1 MNDEL
6 KQQIIEA
13 SKRLALEI
21 IKMPEDAVFTVKQLS
36 HDIGYGF
43 NNQELGI
50 IQKLIDKILAKKYI
64 YLHYGE
70 NSGKESQ
77 NPYELPVQKA
87 HNLAFS
93 LEVPH
98 YNGRLAPGKTV
109 SEKRYFIQKS
119 SVTHLITQRKKFV
132 KPNTGLYAIETIDVP
147 TVYSIDESR
156 DILKIL
162 QQLGSVE
169 EYNHRADDLSPRD
182 KLSHTI
188 LSSAKRHLVIDN
200 NDPVFQELIYRT
212 FGLADSMLQPTG
224 VTAVEDEME
233 VA

>member
-21 IKMPEDAVFTVKQLS
+21 IKMPEDTVFTVKQLS

-43 NNQELGI
+43 NDQELGL
-50 IQKLIDKILAKKYI
+50 IQKLVEKILAKKLI
-64 YLHYGE
+64 FLHYGDK
-70 NSGKESQ
+70 SGQIVKK
-77 NPYELPVQKA
+77 PYDLPVQKA

-98 YNGRLAPGKTV
+98 YNGKLTVGKTV

-119 SVTHLITQRKKFV
+119 GVAHLITQRKKFV
-132 KPNTGLYAIETIDVP
+132 QTNSNLHTVETIDVP
-147 TVYSIDESR
+147 VIYSIDESNG
-156 DILKIL
+156 ILEL
-162 QQLGSVE
+162 LRQLAAVE
-169 EYNHRADDLSPRD
+169 EYNDKADDLSPRD
-182 KLSHTI
+182 MATHTI
-188 LSSAKRHLVIDN
+188 LSSAKRRLIIDN

-212 FGLADSMLQPTG
+212 FSLADSMLEPAGADG
-224 VTAVEDEME
+224 VEAEME
-233 VA
+233 AA

>member
-13 SKRLALEI
+13 SKHLALEI
-21 IKMPEDAVFTVKQLS
+21 IKMPEGTVFTLKQLS

-43 NNQELGI
+43 NDQELGI
-50 IQKLIDKILAKKYI
+50 IQRLVDKVLAKKLL

-70 NSGKESQ
+70 KAGQ
-77 NPYELPVQKA
+77 NIAKPYDVPVQKA

-93 LEVPH
+93 LEAPH
-98 YNGRLAPGKTV
+98 YNGKLTVGKTI

-119 SVTHLITQRKKFV
+119 SVTRLITQRKKFV
-132 KPNTGLYAIETIDVP
+132 QTNSNLHTIETIDVP
-147 TVYSIDESR
+147 IVYSIDES
-156 DILKIL
+156 DGILELL
-162 QQLGSVE
+162 QQLTAVK
-169 EYNHRADDLSPRD
+169 EYNHTADDLNPRD
-182 KLSHTI
+182 MAAHTI
-188 LSSAKRHLVIDN
+188 LSSAKRRLVVDN